1 MWKNAA
7 NLRASRENTS
17 TGGVE
22 DFQPLSTGRAWKSS
36 YPHYATSYPHLSVDN
51 NGSKE
56 AGRKSPVR
64 ASGLDLLGRDS
75 ENRPPVTHIGC

>member
-7 NLRASRENTS
+7 SLRGSKKNAS

-22 DFQPLSTGRAWKSS
+22 DFWPLSTGRGWKTS

-56 AGRKSPVR
+56 AGRKSPLG
-64 ASGLDLLGRDS
+64 ASGLDLLRRDGKS
-75 ENRPPVTHIGC
+75 RAPVIHIGC